1 MVFLKEKQIVGL
13 LSSDNKFARI
23 VTYDEWIDVFNVL
36 DELWIIVA
44 AKELEDGKTF
54 VAFHGV
60 KYTINQ

>member
-44 AKELEDGKTF
+44 AKELEDGEKF

-60 KYTINQ
+60 KCTINE